1 MNINRCTILV
11 IMLLSISFGCNSRDD
26 DSSSESENE
35 TTAGAEEMTGTPPNI
50 AQEGFSIILEK
61 TSIDSGET
69 LQISAQMKDGDEA
82 VDVSAE
88 VTWTVSDEALLSISV
103 EGDVTQLTALKA
115 GTATVGATYEDES
128 AELEITVTAVPQL
141 VINAPEVESY
151 VKNLTYTFT
160 AEVINSDDETP
171 LSSITWESLT
181 SAASISE
188 TGELTVLSVGEIEIS
203 ATSGDLNA
211 TWSGVAT
218 CVYPEPSNGVSY
230 DTSLG
235 INTVIPPLFWE
246 RGFSALEG
254 NVTLVSFEDIYC
266 AAEFDWVN
274 TINLVMTSGWCPNCP
289 DYLRD
294 LDALNPE
301 LRESGGLTI
310 YVEVQDGDYAAA
322 SGEFAIDHL
331 TRILGSTEGYFVGDN
346 ETKPVQRFFNVSS
359 AVTSFPDA
367 FVIRKSDMTIIT
379 QQDPNRGTGQ
389 LPYVAIAQDPTQ
401 DWAEIPLPPFVSNC
415 EPGEE
420 EPSEPNDTYG
430 EAAPLS
436 MGTTMGGICAEGP
449 DIYKVETAGSWT
461 MRIDFSH
468 AESDLDL
475 FQIDE
480 ADQIIQ
486 KSDSTDD
493 FEILSGSGPAYFAIM
508 SFNRAST
515 TYMITLSE

>member
-1 MNINRCTILV
+1 LNINIYTTLMIL
-11 IMLLSISFGCNSRDD
+11 LLSTTFGCSNRDD
-26 DSSSESENE
+26 ASSSETENE
-35 TTAGAEEMTGTPPNI
+35 PTAGGEVMTNTEPDI

-61 TSIDSGET
+61 TSMDSGET
-69 LQISAQMKDGDEA
+69 LQISAQMKDGDA
-82 VDVSAE
+82 ITDVSAE

-103 EGDVTQLTALKA
+103 EGDITQLTALKA
-115 GTATVGATYEDES
+115 GAAMVIATYEEES
-128 AELEITVTAVPQL
+128 AEVEITVTAVPQL
-141 VINAPEVESY
+141 MINAPEVESF
-151 VKNLTYTFT
+151 VKNQTYTFT
-160 AEVINSDDETP
+160 AEVINSDDQSS
-171 LSSITWESLT
+171 LDSITWESLT

-203 ATSGDLNA
+203 ATSGDLTA
-211 TWSGVAT
+211 TWSGVAS
-218 CVYPEPSNGVSY
+218 CVYPEPSNGLSY

-246 RGFSALEG
+246 RGYSALDE

-266 AAEFDWVN
+266 TEEFDWVN

-289 DYLRD
+289 DYLRE

-310 YVEVQDGDYAAA
+310 YVEVQDEDYAAA
-322 SGEFAIDHL
+322 SGEFAINHL

-379 QQDPNRGTGQ
+379 QQDPNRGTGL
-389 LPYVAIAQDPTQ
+389 LPYVQIAQDPTQ
-401 DWAEIPLPPFVSNC
+401 EWAEIPLPPFVSNC

-420 EPSEPNDTYG
+420 EDSEPNDTVG

-436 MGTTMGGICAEGP
+436 MGTSMGGICAEGP
-449 DIYKVETAGSWT
+449 DIYRVETSGSWT

-486 KSDSTDD
+486 RSDSTDD